1 MTRAVPAIPKLLIDT
16 NVVLDV
22 MLERGPWVEDATALL
37 DAIAKGHAEG
47 HIAGHTVTT
56 VYYIVERERNRS
68 VAATAINDLLQLL
81 NVVPLGSADFQR
93 ALGLGLRDYEDGVQV
108 AAGLQV
114 GLDYLVTRNAKDFK
128 GAPLMPRSPG
138 EILGLLESRQTPQ
151 GLITGTPE
159 G

>member
-1 MTRAVPAIPKLLIDT
+1 M
-16 NVVLDV
+16 
-22 MLERGPWVEDATALL
+22 
-37 DAIAKGHAEG
+37 
-47 HIAGHTVTT
+47 
-56 VYYIVERERNRS
+56 YYVVERARHRS
-68 VAATAINDLLQLL
+68 VAATAINDLGRLAGTSRPSRQMLRL
-81 NVVPLGSADFQR
+81 PARSWPTGSSEH
-93 ALGLGLRDYEDGVQV
+93 YEDGVQV

-138 EILGLLESRQTPQ
+138 GGILGLVESRQTPQ

>member
-1 MTRAVPAIPKLLIDT
+1 
-16 NVVLDV
+16 

-93 ALGLGLRDYEDGVQV
+93 ALGLGLRDYEDGV
-108 AAGLQV
+108 
-114 GLDYLVTRNAKDFK
+114 
-128 GAPLMPRSPG
+128 RSPPAFRSG
-138 EILGLLESRQTPQ
+138 ST
-151 GLITGTPE
+151 TW
-159 G
+159 

>member
-1 MTRAVPAIPKLLIDT
+1 MPAIPRLLIDT

-22 MLERGPWVEDATALL
+22 MLERKPWVEDATALL
-37 DAIAKGHAEG
+37 DANAKGRAEG

-56 VYYIVERERNRS
+56 VYYIAERERNRS

-93 ALGLGLRDYEDGVQV
+93 ALGLGLRDYENSVQA

-114 GLDYLVTRNAKDFK
+114 GVDYLVTRNAKDFK
-128 GAPLMPRSPG
+128 GAPAMPRSPG
-138 EILGLLESRQTPQ
+138 EILGLLGSRQTP
-151 GLITGTPE
+151 
-159 G
+159 